1 MNKKLKLSIVLF
13 IQILVLSSGADANAG
28 LFDWATGQNTEWTFG
43 NVYKSISK
51 TGKPSNPD
59 IQETAVL
66 ESQNP
71 TVPTKT
77 KAAPIPIREY
87 VVTATA
93 YSSTIDQT
101 DDTPFITASQT
112 YVRDGVIAANFLP
125 FGTAVKIPDLYGDK
139 IFIVEDRM
147 NKRYLQRV
155 DIWFPERQSAL
166 EFGIKQIRIE
176 IVS

>member
-1 MNKKLKLSIVLF
+1 MNKKIKLSIALF
-13 IQILVLSSGADANAG
+13 VQISVLSNGMNANAG
-28 LFDWATGQNTEWTFG
+28 LLDWATGQNTDWTFG
-43 NVYKSISK
+43 NVYERISR
-51 TGKPSNPD
+51 TGKTTNPD
-59 IQETAVL
+59 IQETAVI

-71 TVPTKT
+71 VTPVRT
-77 KAAPIPIREY
+77 KAAPVREY

-101 DDTPFITASQT
+101 DDTPFITASGT
-112 YVRDGVIAANFLP
+112 YVRDGIIAANFLP

-155 DIWFPERQSAL
+155 DIWFPERQHAL

>member
-1 MNKKLKLSIVLF
+1 M
-13 IQILVLSSGADANAG
+13 LSSGVNANAG
-28 LFDWATGQNTEWTFG
+28 LLDWATGRNTEWTFG
-43 NVYKSISK
+43 TVYERISQTTK
-51 TGKPSNPD
+51 ATNPN
-59 IQETAVL
+59 IQETTVL

-71 TVPTKT
+71 VTPARTKST
-77 KAAPIPIREY
+77 APIREY